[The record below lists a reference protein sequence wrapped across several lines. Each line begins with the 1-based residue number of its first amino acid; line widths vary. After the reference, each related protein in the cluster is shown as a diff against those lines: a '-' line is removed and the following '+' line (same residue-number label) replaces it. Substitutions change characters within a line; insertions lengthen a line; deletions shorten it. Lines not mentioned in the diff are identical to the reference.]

1 MRINENYAYDYKN
14 LQQKVFDT
22 MRDFF
27 DENTPIIT
35 TQLNDANQDSNS
47 SQGYYDAWSIRKR
60 YSTSERKFI

>member
-1 MRINENYAYDYKN
+1 MKTTHMIIKN

-27 DENTPIIT
+27 NENTPIIT

-47 SQGYYDAWSIRKR
+47 SQRLL
-60 YSTSERKFI
+60 